1 MSRILTAAL
10 VRGARIALIDNAK
23 QIKVTGRREHFIQSM
38 KVILV
43 TSSLTFD
50 IDHKA
55 IDLLRKQ
62 RLLPVLYPDSFNQ
75 NERQKS

>member
-38 KVILV
+38 KVMLV